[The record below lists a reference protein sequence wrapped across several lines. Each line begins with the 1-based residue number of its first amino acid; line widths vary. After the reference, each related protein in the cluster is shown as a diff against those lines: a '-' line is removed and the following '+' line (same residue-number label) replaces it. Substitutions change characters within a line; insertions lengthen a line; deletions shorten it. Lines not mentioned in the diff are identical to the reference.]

1 MSGDPGGQVGERRGM
16 RAGEAEGHRQPGV
29 RADELVDPAHELA
42 LAEGAYTVRSGR
54 LPSRTVS
61 TGSIQPHGRARRGKT
76 GPMRELESFY
86 RRYNQRC
93 NDHRFDLLGDYVA
106 EGVEVNGE
114 VQGLRAY
121 VAGLRAVVRAFPDY
135 RWNLRHLL
143 VDGPWIAAHFLDTG
157 THRGTFLEIPATGR
171 TITIQ
176 EFATYRVDAGR
187 IVEVWVTADNLDLL
201 TQLR

>member
-1 MSGDPGGQVGERRGM
+1 
-16 RAGEAEGHRQPGV
+16 
-29 RADELVDPAHELA
+29 
-42 LAEGAYTVRSGR
+42 
-54 LPSRTVS
+54 
-61 TGSIQPHGRARRGKT
+61 
-76 GPMRELESFY
+76 MRELESFY

-93 NDHRFDLLGDYVA
+93 NDHQFDLLGDFVA
-106 EGVEVNGE
+106 DGVEVNGE

-121 VAGLRAVVRAFPDY
+121 VAGLRAVIHAFPDY

-157 THRGTFLEIPATGR
+157 THRGTFLDIPATGR

-201 TQLR
+201 AQLR